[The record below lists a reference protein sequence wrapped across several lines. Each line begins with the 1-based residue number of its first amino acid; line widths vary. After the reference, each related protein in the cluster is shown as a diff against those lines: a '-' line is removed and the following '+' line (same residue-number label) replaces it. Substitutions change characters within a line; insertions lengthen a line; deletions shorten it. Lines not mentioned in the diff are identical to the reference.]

1 MEYMLTY
8 KSSTERLVDLEEG
21 TLYIVPHTKHFIVC
35 RLGSIFFVF
44 NPDKNITA
52 TYSCY
57 AGPVPELLQTVYK
70 TDVTMSD
77 ISAGLSKLL
86 KTGD

>member
-1 MEYMLTY
+1 MEYALTY

-21 TLYIVPHTKHFIVC
+21 TLYIVPHIRNFIVC
-35 RLGSIFFVF
+35 RLGSIFMVF
-44 NPDKNITA
+44 NPDWDSAK

-57 AGPVPELLQTVYK
+57 TGPVTTLLQTVYK